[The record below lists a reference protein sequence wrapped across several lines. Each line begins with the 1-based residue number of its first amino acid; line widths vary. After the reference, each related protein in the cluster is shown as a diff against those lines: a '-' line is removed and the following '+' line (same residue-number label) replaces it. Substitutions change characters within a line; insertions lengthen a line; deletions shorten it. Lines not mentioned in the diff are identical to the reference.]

1 MLDPRRQGLPAAV
14 ADPRLPM
21 WKDMAAKLTPYPTDA
36 STGFTIGAG
45 VELAHGHRHFSHL
58 MMIFPL
64 KQLNLTQVRC
74 HRC

>member
-1 MLDPRRQGLPAAV
+1 
-14 ADPRLPM
+14 M